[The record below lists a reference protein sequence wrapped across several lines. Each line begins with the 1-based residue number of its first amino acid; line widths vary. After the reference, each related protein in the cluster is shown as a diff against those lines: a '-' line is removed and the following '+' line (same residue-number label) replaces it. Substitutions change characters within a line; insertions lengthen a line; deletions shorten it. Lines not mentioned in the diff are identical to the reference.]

1 MVHKYNYSFII
12 LLILLFITL
21 AFCADPVAVVIKD
34 KGEVS
39 LLRKDETKSRE
50 VKKGTVL
57 FDGDKISTKEVSF
70 CAIKFIDDASLLR
83 IKEKST
89 CVIEGKREEEHINK
103 NIIVEIG
110 TFFTSLFKPRGSFTV
125 TTPTS
130 VASVKGTQWWTLQ
143 LSDGRTIY
151 IGLEGLIDLSNSA
164 GKVLLKAGQT
174 AIYTSASELPEIRLT
189 QSGEIPIWEEGFEGL
204 KSLEIE
210 FMDADGQVKRMRIDY
225 QEQ

>member
-1 MVHKYNYSFII
+1 MVNKYNYSLVIV
-12 LLILLFITL
+12 LILLFLVL
-21 AFCADPVAVVIKD
+21 AFCQDPVAVVLKD

-39 LLRKDETKSRE
+39 LLRKDETKSRQ
-50 VKKGTVL
+50 VRKGTVL
-57 FDGDKISTKEVSF
+57 FDGDKISTQEVSF
-70 CAIKFIDDASLLR
+70 CAIKFIDDGSLLR

-89 CVIEGKREEEHINK
+89 CIIEGKREEEHINK

-110 TFFTSLFKPRGSFTV
+110 TFFTSLFKPRGTFTV

-143 LSDGRTIY
+143 LSDGRTLY

-164 GKVLLKAGQT
+164 GRVLLRAGQT
-174 AIYTSASELPEIRLT
+174 AVYTSASELPEIRLT
-189 QSGEIPIWEEGFEGL
+189 QSGEVPTLQEDLEGI

-210 FMDADGQVKRMRIDY
+210 FMDADGQTKRMRIDY

>member
-1 MVHKYNYSFII
+1 MVDKYNYLLIIVII
-12 LLILLFITL
+12 LLFLAL
-21 AFCADPVAVVIKD
+21 AFCQDPVAVVLKD
-34 KGEVS
+34 KGEVT
-39 LLRKDETKSRE
+39 LLRKDETKPRE

-70 CAIKFIDDASLLR
+70 CAIKFIDDGSLLR
-83 IKEKST
+83 VKEKST

-103 NIIVEIG
+103 NIIIEIG
-110 TFFTSLFKPRGSFTV
+110 TFFTSLFKPRGTFTV

-143 LSDGRTIY
+143 LSDGRTLY

-164 GKVLLKAGQT
+164 GKVLLRAGQT
-174 AIYTSASELPEIRLT
+174 AVYTSASELPEIRLT
-189 QSGEIPIWEEGFEGL
+189 QSGEIPTLEEDLEGI

-210 FMDADGQVKRMRIDY
+210 FMDADGQTKRMRIDY

>member
-1 MVHKYNYSFII
+1 MVDKYNYLLIIVII
-12 LLILLFITL
+12 LLFLAL
-21 AFCADPVAVVIKD
+21 AFCQDPVAVVLKD
-34 KGEVS
+34 KGEVT
-39 LLRKDETKSRE
+39 LLRKDETKPRE

-70 CAIKFIDDASLLR
+70 CAIKFIDDGSLLR
-83 IKEKST
+83 VKEKST

-103 NIIVEIG
+103 NIIIEIG
-110 TFFTSLFKPRGSFTV
+110 TFFTSLFKPRGTFTV

-143 LSDGRTIY
+143 LSDGRTLY

-164 GKVLLKAGQT
+164 GKVLLRAGQT
-174 AIYTSASELPEIRLT
+174 AVYTSASELPEIRLT
-189 QSGEIPIWEEGFEGL
+189 QSGEVPTLQEDLEGI

-210 FMDADGQVKRMRIDY
+210 FMDADGQTKRMRIDY